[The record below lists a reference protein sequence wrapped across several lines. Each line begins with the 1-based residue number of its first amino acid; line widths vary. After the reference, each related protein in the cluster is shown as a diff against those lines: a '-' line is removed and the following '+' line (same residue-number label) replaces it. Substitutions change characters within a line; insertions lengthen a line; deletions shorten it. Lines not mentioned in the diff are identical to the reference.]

1 MVTDAGSLLCFLRGR
16 TGLGAV
22 CFQFSSPSPTRPNQ
36 TCTTLA
42 LSPGRHRLNQECGGA
57 CANTQGAGGHS
68 RTLCPEQSWALTP
81 TAGPCTSGL
90 QSGCGRSLLRPSG
103 KSSLTCPMGEGWQMP
118 FPAALV
124 TLRPEDCSH
133 WSEVHSCGPCS

>member
-1 MVTDAGSLLCFLRGR
+1 MFSERQNRAGGSVLPVLF
-16 TGLGAV
+16 
-22 CFQFSSPSPTRPNQ
+22 PIPHQ
-36 TCTTLA
+36 TKPDLHHPCPLPRATQTK
-42 LSPGRHRLNQECGGA
+42 PGVWGS